1 MIILINILLFIGMA
15 LVLYSGI
22 NRNLKRIISGSFL
35 YIGYLINTPKLKGI
49 FGWFDHSTDVI
60 LTQIIM
66 APFAVMLLG
75 WLLLAV
81 SEKRDEK

>member
-1 MIILINILLFIGMA
+1 MIILINIVLFIAMA

-60 LTQIIM
+60 LTQIIG
-66 APFAVMLLG
+66 APFAIMLLG
-75 WLLLAV
+75 WILLAV
-81 SEKRDEK
+81 SGKGNEN

>member
-1 MIILINILLFIGMA
+1 MIILINILLFAGLA
-15 LVLYSGI
+15 FVLYSGL
-22 NRNLKRIISGSFL
+22 NRNLRRIISGSFL

-75 WLLLAV
+75 WILLAV
-81 SEKRDEK
+81 SGKGNEN